1 MLAGLLTVCGFGFLI
16 WMMYRTIKGNPEAF
30 SKVNLSRSFTTL
42 GLLALILIGVVG
54 IAIFMLR
61 QGS

>member
-1 MLAGLLTVCGFGFLI
+1 MLAGLLTICGFGFLI

-30 SKVNLSRSFTTL
+30 SKENLSRSFTTV
-42 GLLALILIGVVG
+42 GLLALILIVVVG
-54 IAIFMLR
+54 VAIFILR

>member
-1 MLAGLLTVCGFGFLI
+1 MLAGLLTICGFGFLI

-30 SKVNLSRSFTTL
+30 SKTNLSRSFTTL
-42 GLLALILIGVVG
+42 GLLALILIIVVGVV
-54 IAIFMLR
+54 IFILR

>member
-1 MLAGLLTVCGFGFLI
+1 MLAGFLTICGFGFLI

-30 SKVNLSRSFTTL
+30 SKENLGRSFTTV

-54 IAIFMLR
+54 VAVFLLR

>member
-1 MLAGLLTVCGFGFLI
+1 MLAGLLTICGFGFLI

-30 SKVNLSRSFTTL
+30 SKANLSRSFTTA
-42 GLLALILIGVVG
+42 GFLALILIVVVG
-54 IAIFMLR
+54 VAIFILR

>member
-1 MLAGLLTVCGFGFLI
+1 MLAGLLTICGFGFLI

-30 SKVNLSRSFTTL
+30 SKANLGRSFTTV
-42 GLLALILIGVVG
+42 GLLALILIIVVG
-54 IAIFMLR
+54 VAVFILR

>member
-1 MLAGLLTVCGFGFLI
+1 MLVGLLTICGFGFLI

-30 SKVNLSRSFTTL
+30 SKENLGRSFTTV
-42 GLLALILIGVVG
+42 GLLALMLIIAVGVVVF
-54 IAIFMLR
+54 ILR

>member
-16 WMMYRTIKGNPEAF
+16 WMMYRMIKGNPEAF
-30 SKVNLSRSFTTL
+30 SKTNLSRSFTTL

>member
-30 SKVNLSRSFTTL
+30 SKTNLSRSFTTL